1 MRSWCVVI
9 SWRRVSPGIDGVG
22 PGSGLGPASRFVGRL
37 SYWDAD
43 GEDESD
49 ALAEGE
55 GLTLEP
61 ELGVEP
67 DPLSEEPLPLDDD
80 DEDDDE
86 DLDGVSA
93 CWNA

>member
-1 MRSWCVVI
+1 MVCGHKLAAGKSGHRRGWAPVPV
-9 SWRRVSPGIDGVG
+9 WRPT
-22 PGSGLGPASRFVGRL
+22 SRFVGRL

-49 ALAEGE
+49 TLAEGE

-80 DEDDDE
+80 EEDDDE

>member
-9 SWRRVSPGIDGVG
+9 SWRRVSPGIGGVG
-22 PGSGLGPASRFVGRL
+22 PRFRSGAPASRFVGRL

-55 GLTLEP
+55 GLALEP

-80 DEDDDE
+80 E

>member
-1 MRSWCVVI
+1 MQVRASAGLDPA
-9 SWRRVSPGIDGVG
+9 SGLPFVG
-22 PGSGLGPASRFVGRL
+22 PL
-37 SYWDAD
+37 YWDAD

-55 GLTLEP
+55 ELALEP

-67 DPLSEEPLPLDDD
+67 DSLPEEPFPLDGDDD

>member
-1 MRSWCVVI
+1 MQVRASAGLDPA
-9 SWRRVSPGIDGVG
+9 SGLPSVG
-22 PGSGLGPASRFVGRL
+22 PL
-37 SYWDAD
+37 YWDAD

-80 DEDDDE
+80 E

>member
-1 MRSWCVVI
+1 MVCGHKLAAGKSGHRRGWTPVPV
-9 SWRRVSPGIDGVG
+9 WR
-22 PGSGLGPASRFVGRL
+22 PASRFVGRL

>member
-1 MRSWCVVI
+1 MQVRASAGLD
-9 SWRRVSPGIDGVG
+9 PA
-22 PGSGLGPASRFVGRL
+22 SGLPPAGRPF
-37 SYWDAD
+37 YWDAD

-49 ALAEGE
+49 ALADGE
-55 GLTLEP
+55 GLAFEP

-80 DEDDDE
+80 DKDDDE

>member
-1 MRSWCVVI
+1 MS
-9 SWRRVSPGIDGVG
+9 RRRASPGIGGIG
-22 PGSGLGPASRFVGRL
+22 PCFRSAICRPL
-37 SYWDAD
+37 YWDAD

-55 GLTLEP
+55 ELALEP

-67 DPLSEEPLPLDDD
+67 DSLPEEPFPLDGDDD

>member
-1 MRSWCVVI
+1 MQVRASAGLD
-9 SWRRVSPGIDGVG
+9 PA
-22 PGSGLGPASRFVGRL
+22 SGLPPTGHP

-55 GLTLEP
+55 ELALEP

-67 DPLSEEPLPLDDD
+67 DSLPEEPFPLDEDDD